1 MEQNEQS
8 SRRIDADEANRQAQD
23 IDNQGTG
30 REIPIA
36 NTETQDIDTSA
47 ADASSHAGRSSSGN
61 EVYPPDVDGDTTV
74 GGSPE
79 EQAMLREEQRR

>member
-8 SRRIDADEANRQAQD
+8 SRRIDADEANRQSQQL
-23 IDNQGTG
+23 DNQGTG

-36 NTETQDIDTSA
+36 DTETQDIDTSA
-47 ADASSHAGRSSSGN
+47 VDASFHAGRSSSGD

-79 EQAMLREEQRR
+79 EQSILREEQRR

>member
-8 SRRIDADEANRQAQD
+8 SRRIDADEANRQSQEF
-23 IDNQGTG
+23 DNQGTG

-47 ADASSHAGRSSSGN
+47 TDASSHAGRSSSGN
-61 EVYPPDVDGDTTV
+61 EVYPPDMDGDTTV

-79 EQAMLREEQRR
+79 EQSILQEEQRR

>member
-8 SRRIDADEANRQAQD
+8 SRRIDADEANRQSQEF
-23 IDNQGTG
+23 DNQGTG

-36 NTETQDIDTSA
+36 NAETQDIDTGA
-47 ADASSHAGRSSSGN
+47 TDALFHAGRSSSGN

-79 EQAMLREEQRR
+79 EQSILQEEQRR

>member
-8 SRRIDADEANRQAQD
+8 SRRIDADEANRQAKQLD
-23 IDNQGTG
+23 GQGTG

-47 ADASSHAGRSSSGN
+47 VDASFHAGRSSSGN
-61 EVYPPDVDGDTTV
+61 EVYPPDIDGDTTT

-79 EQAMLREEQRR
+79 EQSILREEQRR